1 VFELLATDSQS
12 KARLGRLTTEHGVI
26 ETPVFMP
33 VGTQATVKT
42 TTPQELKDLGAS
54 IILGNTYHL
63 FIRPGLEVI
72 NHCGGLH
79 RFCSWDRPMLTDSG
93 GFQVFSLAKLRKISE
108 EGVQFQ
114 SHVDGSTLFIGPKEA
129 IQIQRALGADIIMA
143 FDECPPWPA
152 EEKAMEAA
160 VNRTVL
166 WAKRCGEEQA
176 RLLPGPTKKQF
187 LFGIVQG
194 GSYEHLRRACAEQ
207 LVALDL
213 PGYAIG
219 GVSVGEPEP
228 EMLRA
233 IESTV
238 PFLPRHKPRY
248 AMGLGQPDQLVKMVA
263 RGVDMFDCVLPT
275 RIARNGTAYTS
286 RGTINLKRADL
297 KMDLGPI
304 ENGCDCYA
312 CRNFSRAYIRHLL
325 KADEILGLRLVS
337 LHNLYFYIHLMQKI
351 REVIAA
357 GHFTEWA
364 ASFLSEYKARNEES
378 END

>member
-1 VFELLATDSQS
+1 MFELLATDSRS
-12 KARLGRLTTEHGVI
+12 KARLGRLTTEHGVV

-42 TTPQELKDLGAS
+42 TTPHELKDLSAS
-54 IILGNTYHL
+54 IILANTYHL
-63 FIRPGLEVI
+63 FIRPGLDVI
-72 NHCGGLH
+72 NACGGVH
-79 RFCSWDRPMLTDSG
+79 KFSGWDGPMLTDSG

-114 SHVDGSTLFIGPKEA
+114 SHVDGSNLFIGPREA

-152 EEKAMEAA
+152 DESVMRAA
-160 VNRTVL
+160 VERTVL
-166 WAKRCGEEQA
+166 WAGRCKEEHETLA
-176 RLLPGPTKKQF
+176 PGPTKKQF

-194 GSYEHLRRACAEQ
+194 GSHEHMRRECAER

-228 EMLRA
+228 EMMKA
-233 IESTV
+233 VESAE
-238 PFLPRHKPRY
+238 PYLPQHKPRY
-248 AMGLGQPDQLVKMVA
+248 AMGLGQPDQMVKMVA

-275 RIARNGTAYTS
+275 RIARNGTAYT
-286 RGTINLKRADL
+286 RQGTINMKRADMRL
-297 KMDLGPI
+297 DLGPI
-304 ENGCDCYA
+304 ESACQCYA
-312 CRNFSRAYIRHLL
+312 CRNFSRAYVRHLL

-337 LHNLYFYIHLMQKI
+337 LHNLHFYINMMREI
-351 REVIAA
+351 REALAVGRFA
-357 GHFTEWA
+357 EWSTA
-364 ASFLSEYKARNEES
+364 FLSEYKARNEE
-378 END
+378 NDHE

>member
-1 VFELLATDSQS
+1 VFELLATDPKS
-12 KARLGRLTTEHGVI
+12 KARLGRLTTEHGII

-42 TTPQELKDLGAS
+42 TTPHELKDLSAS
-54 IILGNTYHL
+54 IILANTYHL

-72 NHCGGLH
+72 QACGGVH
-79 RFCSWDRPMLTDSG
+79 RFSGWDGPMLTDSG

-108 EGVQFQ
+108 AGVQFQ
-114 SHVDGSTLFIGPKEA
+114 SHVDGSHLFIGPREA

-152 EEKAMEAA
+152 EESVMRDA
-160 VNRTVL
+160 VERTVL
-166 WAKRCGEEQA
+166 WAGRCKEEHETLA
-176 RLLPGPTKKQF
+176 PGPTKKQH

-194 GSYEHLRRACAEQ
+194 GSYTEMRRECAER

-228 EMLRA
+228 EMMKA
-233 IESTV
+233 VESAE
-238 PFLPRHKPRY
+238 PYLPTHKPRY
-248 AMGLGQPDQLVKMVA
+248 AMGLGQPDQMVRMIA

-275 RIARNGTAYTS
+275 RIARNGTAYT
-286 RGTINLKRADL
+286 RQGTINMKRADMRL
-297 KMDLGPI
+297 DLGPI
-304 ENGCDCYA
+304 ESACQCYA
-312 CRNFSRAYIRHLL
+312 CRNFSRAYVRHLL

-337 LHNLYFYIHLMQKI
+337 LHNLHQHD
-351 REVIAA
+351 A
-357 GHFTEWA
+357 GNPGSTRAGAICGLVCCIFKRIQ
-364 ASFLSEYKARNEES
+364 SKKRGKRS
-378 END
+378 